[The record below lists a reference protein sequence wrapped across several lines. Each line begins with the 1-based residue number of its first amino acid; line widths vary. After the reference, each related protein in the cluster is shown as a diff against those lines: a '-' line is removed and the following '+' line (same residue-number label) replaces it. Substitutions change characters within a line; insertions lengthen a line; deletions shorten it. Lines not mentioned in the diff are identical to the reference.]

1 MGSQVAS
8 HPHPCGSGRLKETNI
23 WKRRSMLAQVLPP
36 LPFGCATFRHKT
48 VVLFSGPFTAAG
60 PSFLLEV
67 KICNLMK
74 VAGPGRL
81 LVFSAGS
88 SPEQF
93 YFHQKCSL
101 ALPHVQ
107 AYMKPPRRLPP
118 PAILFSSN
126 SAAQQ
131 NCFLSKPLETGEE
144 YRDLII
150 IFLSLHLP
158 QYTNTFH

>member
-1 MGSQVAS
+1 MAF

-23 WKRRSMLAQVLPP
+23 WKRMTMLAQV

-48 VVLFSGPFTAAG
+48 IVLLSGPSTAAG
-60 PSFLLEV
+60 PSFLLGV
-67 KICNLMK
+67 RICNLMK

-88 SPEQF
+88 NPEQF

-107 AYMKPPRRLPP
+107 AHMKPPRRLPP

-144 YRDLII
+144 CRDLII

-158 QYTNTFH
+158 QYTNAFH